1 MDKVSKTPRTDA
13 HCKQII
19 DDALGLEYA
28 ATELQYWAEKL
39 EEELAAQIEPC
50 NDAKEM
56 GHGCLRAVKAENE
69 LAEQKEQYRVLTDE
83 MLVMMDERNAA
94 VLDAKENMEIANE
107 FKKLMEQYRQHA
119 EAAYKQSN
127 IDAERYRWLRLQ
139 NWDCSPLAVVTK
151 PIEAIKL
158 GYDCP
163 SRDRL
168 DALIDDCIRVMK

>member
-13 HCKQII
+13 HRKQII

-50 NDAKEM
+50 TDAKEQ

-69 LAEQKEQYRVLTDE
+69 LAAQKEQLRLCNVDQFSTAAELAEQKEQFRVLQDE

-94 VLDAKENMEIANE
+94 VAALHVNAAENCRP
-107 FKKLMEQYRQHA
+107 Q
-119 EAAYKQSN
+119 
-127 IDAERYRWLRLQ
+127 D
-139 NWDCSPLAVVTK
+139 
-151 PIEAIKL
+151 
-158 GYDCP
+158 
-163 SRDRL
+163 
-168 DALIDDCIRVMK
+168 